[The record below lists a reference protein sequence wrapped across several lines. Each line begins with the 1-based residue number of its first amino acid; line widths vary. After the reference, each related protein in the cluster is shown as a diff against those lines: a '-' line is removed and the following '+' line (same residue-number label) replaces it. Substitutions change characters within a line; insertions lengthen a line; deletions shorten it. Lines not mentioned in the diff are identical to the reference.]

1 MDKDQ
6 FMRACRDGGRALEQA
21 IRTLDREHF
30 AMLYRESRRTV
41 RDAAA
46 ARDLVQET
54 FIKVWQRCASF
65 HGNSELLPWLRAIL
79 RHTMLDSFRR
89 NDRAVSLDDAVLTA
103 EIELKI
109 VELSARAV
117 PTPLDDAQAR
127 QQREVFQRCWAAFE
141 RECPTHATVIAW
153 IGEDGLDNDEIAQLL
168 GRTPGA
174 TREFI
179 SQCRKK
185 ARVYLVEW
193 YQLAF
198 GVPGS

>member
-1 MDKDQ
+1 
-6 FMRACRDGGRALEQA
+6 MRACRDGGSALEQA
-21 IRTLDREHF
+21 MRTLDREHF
-30 AMLYRESRRTV
+30 AVLYRESRRTV

-65 HGNSELLPWLRAIL
+65 HGSSELLPWLRAIL

-89 NDRAVSLDDAVLTA
+89 HDRAVSLDDAVLTA
-103 EIELKI
+103 EVEQKI
-109 VELSARAV
+109 LELSARAV
-117 PTPLDDAQAR
+117 SSPLDEVQVR

-141 RECPTHATVIAW
+141 RDCPTHAAVIAW
-153 IGEDGLDNDEIAQLL
+153 IGEDGLDNEAIAQLL

-185 ARVYLVEW
+185 ARVYLAEW

-198 GVPGS
+198 GAQAS

>member
-6 FMRACRDGGRALEQA
+6 FMRACRDGGSALEQA
-21 IRTLDREHF
+21 MRTLDREHF
-30 AMLYRESRRTV
+30 AVLYRESRRTV

-65 HGNSELLPWLRAIL
+65 HGSSELLPWLRAIL

-89 NDRAVSLDDAVLTA
+89 HDRAVSLDDAVLTA
-103 EIELKI
+103 EVEQKI
-109 VELSARAV
+109 LELSARAV
-117 PTPLDDAQAR
+117 STPLDEVQVR

-141 RECPTHATVIAW
+141 RDCPTHAAVIAW
-153 IGEDGLDNDEIAQLL
+153 IGEDGLDNEAIAQLL

-185 ARVYLVEW
+185 ARVYLAEW

-198 GVPGS
+198 GAQAS

>member
-1 MDKDQ
+1 
-6 FMRACRDGGRALEQA
+6 MRACRDGGRALEQA

-141 RECPTHATVIAW
+141 RECPTHAAVIAW

-185 ARVYLVEW
+185 ARVYLAEW

>member
-1 MDKDQ
+1 
-6 FMRACRDGGRALEQA
+6 MRACRDGGRALEQA

-127 QQREVFQRCWAAFE
+127 QQRAVFQRCWAAFE
-141 RECPTHATVIAW
+141 RDCPAHAAVIAW

-185 ARVYLVEW
+185 ARVYLAEW

-198 GVPGS
+198 GAQAS

>member
-1 MDKDQ
+1 M
-6 FMRACRDGGRALEQA
+6 
-21 IRTLDREHF
+21 RTLDREHF

-141 RECPTHATVIAW
+141 RECPTHAAVIAW

-185 ARVYLVEW
+185 ARVYLAEW

>member
-1 MDKDQ
+1 
-6 FMRACRDGGRALEQA
+6 MRACRDGGSALEQA
-21 IRTLDREHF
+21 MRTLDREHF
-30 AMLYRESRRTV
+30 AVLYRESRRTV

-65 HGNSELLPWLRAIL
+65 HGSSELLPWLRAIL

-89 NDRAVSLDDAVLTA
+89 HDRTVSLDDAVLTA
-103 EIELKI
+103 EVEQKI
-109 VELSARAV
+109 LELSARAV
-117 PTPLDDAQAR
+117 ATPLDEVQVR

-141 RECPTHATVIAW
+141 RDCPTHAAVIAW
-153 IGEDGLDNDEIAQLL
+153 IGEDGLDNEAIAQLL

-185 ARVYLVEW
+185 ARVYLAEW

-198 GVPGS
+198 GARES

>member
-1 MDKDQ
+1 
-6 FMRACRDGGRALEQA
+6 MRACRDGGRALEQA

-127 QQREVFQRCWAAFE
+127 QQRAVFQHCWTAFE
-141 RECPTHATVIAW
+141 RECPTHAAVIAW
-153 IGEDGLDNDEIAQLL
+153 IGEDGLDNDAIAQLL

>member
-1 MDKDQ
+1 
-6 FMRACRDGGRALEQA
+6 MRACRDGGSALEQA
-21 IRTLDREHF
+21 MRTLDREHF
-30 AMLYRESRRTV
+30 AVLYRESRRTV

-65 HGNSELLPWLRAIL
+65 HGSSELLPWLRAIL

-89 NDRAVSLDDAVLTA
+89 HDRAVSLDDAVLTA
-103 EIELKI
+103 EVEQKI
-109 VELSARAV
+109 LELSARAV
-117 PTPLDDAQAR
+117 ATPLDEVQVR

-141 RECPTHATVIAW
+141 RDCPTHAAVIAW
-153 IGEDGLDNDEIAQLL
+153 IGEDGLDNEAIAQLL

-185 ARVYLVEW
+185 ARVYLAEW

-198 GVPGS
+198 GAQAS

>member
-1 MDKDQ
+1 M
-6 FMRACRDGGRALEQA
+6 
-21 IRTLDREHF
+21 RTLDREHF

-127 QQREVFQRCWAAFE
+127 QQRAVFQHCWAAFE
-141 RECPTHATVIAW
+141 RECPTHAAVIAW

-185 ARVYLVEW
+185 ARVYLAEW

-198 GVPGS
+198 GGQAP